1 MKILFLI
8 LIYKAILHYNIKVF
22 CSEGFAQRVT

>member
-8 LIYKAILHYNIKVF
+8 LIFAGIFGVYDARRKINNNIL
-22 CSEGFAQRVT
+22 E